1 LTPRVLVQ
9 LPEAA
14 DLAAAVQPITLEAR
28 QRHYLTRVL
37 RLADGAAVEAFDG
50 KGRRWAAHL
59 SGDRDNA
66 QLLLDAP
73 LEGTPE
79 SPLAI
84 HLGQCLSSA
93 EKMDW
98 TVEKAVELGA
108 RQISPIFSQ
117 RSQVRLDAARALRKL
132 EHWRAIAE
140 SACMQSGRDVIPQV
154 APAHHLGPWLAACA
168 EPHRLV
174 LDPGADMTLSRWAR
188 QSAPSPGSIC
198 LLVGPESGLAETEL
212 ELALHAGFTAVRLG
226 PRVLRTET
234 AGLAAIAALQAVAGD
249 F

>member
-1 LTPRVLVQ
+1 MTPRVLVS

-14 DLAAAVQPITLEAR
+14 DLAAAVQPITLEAK

-59 SGDRDNA
+59 SGGRDNA
-66 QLLLDAP
+66 YLLLDAP
-73 LEGTPE
+73 LIATPE
-79 SPLAI
+79 SPLVI
-84 HLGQCLSSA
+84 HLGQCLSTA

-98 TVEKAVELGA
+98 TIEKAVELGA
-108 RQISPIFSQ
+108 CQISPIFSQ
-117 RSQVRLDAARALRKL
+117 RSQVRLDPARALRKL

-140 SACMQSGRDVIPQV
+140 SACMQSGRDTIPQV
-154 APAHHLGPWLAACA
+154 APAHQLGPWLAACA

-188 QSAPSPGSIC
+188 QAAPSLGPIC
-198 LLVGPESGLAETEL
+198 LLVGPESGLAESEL
-212 ELALHAGFTAVRLG
+212 ELARRTGFTAVRLG

-234 AGLAAIAALQAVAGD
+234 AGLAAISALQAVAGD